1 MVSIKTLAFSAFLF
15 TSICQAELPSGIV
28 PNVLTLPEEPEKSWL
43 YVQDMNFWGMT
54 EGKVVILDIAA
65 SSHNYKGQ
73 ISTGFFGSFI
83 PSTHHNEIYSAETYY
98 SRGTRGKRVDV
109 LSIWDNATLSVSN
122 EIELPYKKRA
132 QTVSQKNSIQ
142 LIDEDKYML
151 IFNFTPAASVSVIDM
166 LEHKI
171 LHEVEIPGC
180 SLIYP
185 SGKRGF
191 STLCTDG
198 SMVSIQL
205 DTQGKISQENNVK
218 SFFNVDEDPLFEKY
232 ARINDIGYFPTF
244 HSYMQPVE
252 LAESVAKPQLKWDLL
267 TASERE
273 QNWRP
278 GGWQIISGHPN
289 GQIFLLMHKDGVN
302 GSHKNGGSQ
311 VWIYDTNQQ
320 KKIKEITLKTHGIS
334 LEVTKGKQPL
344 LAVTNANMMIDVYD
358 VNSAE
363 LLRTLS
369 IGGVNANP
377 FTLTAVEKN

>member
-1 MVSIKTLAFSAFLF
+1 MVSKKTLAFSAFLF
-15 TSICQAELPSGIV
+15 TSVCQAELASDIV
-28 PNVLTLPEEPEKSWL
+28 PNVLTLPEEPGKSWL

-54 EGKVVILDIAA
+54 EGKVVILDVAA
-65 SSHNYKGQ
+65 NNHNYKGQ

-98 SRGTRGKRVDV
+98 SRGTRGKRIDV
-109 LSIWDNATLSVSN
+109 LSIWDNATLSVSH

-132 QTVSQKNSIQ
+132 QTVSEKNAIQ

-198 SMVSIQL
+198 SMLSIQL
-205 DTQGKISQENNVK
+205 NTQGEISQENQGK

-244 HSYMQPVE
+244 HGYMQPVE
-252 LAESVAKPQLKWDLL
+252 LAESVAKPQPKWDLL

-273 QNWRP
+273 ENWRP

-289 GQIFLLMHKDGVN
+289 GQVFLLMHKDGVN
-302 GSHKNGGSQ
+302 GSHKDGGSQ
-311 VWIYDTNQQ
+311 VWIYDTKQQ
-320 KKIKEITLKTHGIS
+320 KKVKEITLKSHGIS
-334 LEVTKGKQPL
+334 LEVTKGKKPL

-369 IGGVNANP
+369 IGGTNANP
-377 FTLTAVEKN
+377 FTLTAVE